1 MYYFLI
7 KLMFD
12 FNWRQNYLTD
22 NKGNNPKV
30 EEFHQRI
37 AEIAPEL
44 YQRLDDEGW
53 GRTGFDIWENMY
65 SFTIYALCF
74 GSHIPVHV
82 STRVLE
88 WVLFMDNEDHSLV
101 ILIVYMLKICETRI
115 LNFTD
120 SRERF

>member
-1 MYYFLI
+1 
-7 KLMFD
+7 MFD

-88 WVLFMDNEDHSLV
+88 WVLFMNNEDHSLV